1 MQKINLS
8 DKFNLISKMT
18 FARFKNLV
26 KLHVSYFLSNLL
38 SRPIIWGL
46 PISVS
51 IEPTTACNLSCPEC
65 PSGLKSF
72 TRPTGTIRI
81 DSFKQHIDKIH
92 KDSLYLNFYFQG
104 EPFLHKNFLD
114 MVSYASS
121 KRMYTATSSN
131 AHFFDDETAKKT
143 ILSGLDR
150 LIVSI
155 DGTTQE
161 IYEQYRIG
169 GDLSLVLKG
178 VANLVLW
185 KKKLRSN
192 TPMIVFQYL
201 VVKPNEHQVK
211 EAKELANQ
219 LGVDD
224 IWFKTAQI
232 YDHQNDPNSLVPT
245 IDKYS
250 RYKKSPSGESILKG
264 RMKSQCWKMWHSNV
278 ITWDGQVVP
287 CCFDKDASHV
297 MGSLSNSS
305 MTEIWKN
312 IKYNSFRQDLM
323 KSRKNIDICSNCSE
337 GLKVWAS

>member
-264 RMKSQCWKMWHSNV
+264 RMKSHCWKMWHSNV

>member
-1 MQKINLS
+1 M
-8 DKFNLISKMT
+8 
-18 FARFKNLV
+18 
-26 KLHVSYFLSNLL
+26 
-38 SRPIIWGL
+38 WGV

-72 TRPTGTIRI
+72 TRSTGTIRN
-81 DSFKQHIDKIH
+81 DAFRQKIDKLF
-92 KDSLYLNFYFQG
+92 KETLYLNFYFQG

-114 MVSYASS
+114 MVAYASS
-121 KRMYTATSSN
+121 KGMYTVTSTN
-131 AHFFDDETAKKT
+131 AHFFDDDTAKKT
-143 ILSGLDR
+143 IQSGLDR

-155 DGTTQE
+155 DGTTQD

-169 GDLSLVLKG
+169 GDLSKVLKG
-178 VANLVLW
+178 VSSLVSW

-201 VVKPNEHQVK
+201 VVKPNEHQIDS
-211 EAKELANQ
+211 AKELAKE

-224 IWFKTAQI
+224 IWFKTAQV
-232 YDHQNDPNSLVPT
+232 YDHHHDPNGLIPT

-250 RYKKSPSGESILKG
+250 RYKKLNSGESILKG
-264 RMKSQCWKMWHSNV
+264 KMKSHCWKMWHSNV
-278 ITWDGQVVP
+278 ITWDGNVVP

-297 MGSLSNSS
+297 LGNLVDSS
-305 MTEIWKN
+305 MREIWKN
-312 IKYNSFRQDLM
+312 NKYEHFRQELM

-337 GLKVWAS
+337 GLNVWAS

>member
-65 PSGLKSF
+65 PSGLKLF

-264 RMKSQCWKMWHSNV
+264 RMKSHCWKMWHSNV